1 MWEIISYNELKVHFI
16 EDETDL
22 GEISGLDTQVKSLET
37 ILEFL
42 DFTCFCWF
50 RTYVL
55 QVFLVAL
62 VQV

>member
-1 MWEIISYNELKVHFI
+1 MWEIVSYNELKVHFI

-42 DFTCFCWF
+42 DFTCFC
-50 RTYVL
+50 
-55 QVFLVAL
+55 
-62 VQV
+62 